1 MDVIKPGDDIKPGDS
16 VCLGNNTIHLTYV
29 VVQVRVSSS
38 KPVGK
43 GSLDD
48 LKDQVSHNWRHDV
61 GLLYSSKREKEGD
74 CASYTKDSHEKD

>member
-43 GSLDD
+43 GSLDN
-48 LKDQVSHNWRHDV
+48 LENQVGHHGRHDV
-61 GLLYSSKREKEGD
+61 DFLYASKREYEGD
-74 CASYTKDSHEKD
+74 CTRYT